1 MQIVDEITLGVAL
14 GLVALL
20 GAARLW
26 ECLRSDRVLTPRDP
40 REASTI
46 SLATLFHQRVSDFR
60 NHVKT
65 LDEHSNEYVAV
76 FTGNEWNSLTE
87 TLERLTALDAEVQ
100 QHIGSNNLPH
110 AHTILSSL
118 YARQEAS
125 SATVQH
131 SLPAAEWE
139 ESMRVLLR
147 KVVQNLETATHET
160 KRLQHTPSARRRQ
173 PTLVTL
179 ADVKKALIEDE
190 VISRDA
196 LRK

>member
-1 MQIVDEITLGVAL
+1 VQIVDEITLGVAL

-118 YARQEAS
+118 YARQEAPS
-125 SATVQH
+125 VTAQN

>member
-14 GLVALL
+14 GLVGLL
-20 GAARLW
+20 GAVRLW
-26 ECLRSDRVLTPRDP
+26 ECLRSDRVLVPRDP
-40 REASTI
+40 REAATI

-60 NHVKT
+60 NHVRT

-100 QHIGSNNLPH
+100 KHIGSNNLPH
-110 AHTILSSL
+110 AHTLLSSL
-118 YARQEAS
+118 YTRHETPSGRGA
-125 SATVQH
+125 H
-131 SLPAAEWE
+131 SIPAAEWE
-139 ESMRVLLR
+139 ESIRILLK

-160 KRLQHTPSARRRQ
+160 KRLQHTPQARKRQ

-190 VISRDA
+190 VITRDA